1 MSDLGYRADIWR
13 IRRGN
18 DPVKEPDLMAEEQ
31 PITLVIGGHEAA
43 TLMATPLNLKAWAAG
58 YCLTMGWASPAD
70 PPPTVRRDGHRVLV
84 DLVGDIPPEAGAR
97 ATGGGPMGP
106 SDAPPLAPG
115 PAVDID
121 LVTDFTTRMAES
133 QELFKATGATHAAA
147 LFDAHGEMLGVGE
160 DVGRH
165 NAVDKAV
172 GAAWLCGKLDRA
184 AAAALSGRISL
195 EMALKVAR
203 AGVPMVISVSAP
215 TAQAVRKAKE
225 IGLCICGFSRNK
237 RINIYANPQR
247 IAFQGEPLA

>member
-13 IRRGN
+13 LRQGAE
-18 DPVKEPDLMAEEQ
+18 PVKGPDLMAEEQ

-43 TLMATPLNLKAWAAG
+43 TLMATPLNLEAWAAG

-70 PPPTVRRDGHRVLV
+70 PPPIVRQDSHSVMV
-84 DLVGDIPPEAGAR
+84 DLADGPPPDAGAR

-106 SDAPPLAPG
+106 SDAPPLGPG
-115 PAVDID
+115 PAVDI
-121 LVTDFTTRMAES
+121 VQVMDFTTRMAGS

-147 LFDAHGEMLGVGE
+147 LFDAGGRMLAMGE

-172 GAAWLCGKLDRA
+172 GEAWLSGKLDRA

-225 IGLCICGFSRNK
+225 IGLCVCGFSRNK

-247 IAFQGEPLA
+247 IAFRGKPLA